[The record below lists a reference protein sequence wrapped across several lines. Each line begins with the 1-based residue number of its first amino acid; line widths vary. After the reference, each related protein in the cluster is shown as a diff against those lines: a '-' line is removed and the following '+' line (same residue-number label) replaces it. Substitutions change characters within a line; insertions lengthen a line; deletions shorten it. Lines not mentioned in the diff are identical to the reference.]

1 VCQRYAGV
9 CSGRVIKGSVEE
21 TILTVEISRGPDQ
34 IGASASA
41 TRSRIR
47 WFVLFLISLMY
58 LITYMDRANISVT
71 APAMES
77 EFGLSKIEM
86 GLVFSAFAWAY
97 AVGQIPGGWLA
108 DRFGPKK
115 VLLSIVS
122 FWSLM
127 TAMTAWTSGLL
138 SLFSVRFVFGLG
150 EAGAFP
156 TATRAMQ
163 LWFPKEER
171 GFIQGVTHCFSR
183 IAVAATPFVAVA
195 IMTAYGWRWVFY
207 SFALLGV
214 VWTIAFAI
222 LYRNRPQ
229 EHPHVN
235 KAELAYIRGGSA
247 DAAVHSTEKQTVPW
261 RRIFTSKNMWYIAAA
276 YFCFFYGS
284 YFYLTWFPT
293 YLLEYRH
300 LSLKAVGILAS
311 VPLVTAMI
319 GDIVGGA
326 LTDTLYR
333 RTKRL
338 TFSRRVVAAPA
349 LLGAAV
355 FLIPAATTSDA
366 VTAIICLAASN
377 FFLDMVLGPAWAV
390 PMDVAGPSSGTV
402 TGVMNMMGAVGASIS
417 PLVFGMLVQHGSWI
431 APFFVT
437 AAVLVTGALIWIFL
451 IDPEKSVVDRYE

>member
-1 VCQRYAGV
+1 LTANTT
-9 CSGRVIKGSVEE
+9 SGTNQVLASA
-21 TILTVEISRGPDQ
+21 
-34 IGASASA
+34 GAS
-41 TRSRIR
+41 RSRIR

-71 APAMES
+71 ATAMAS
-77 EFGLSKIEM
+77 EFGLSKIDM

-115 VLLSIVS
+115 VLLAIVS

-138 SLFSVRFVFGLG
+138 SLFMVRFVFGLG

-171 GFIQGVTHCFSR
+171 GLIQGVTHCFSR
-183 IAVAATPFVAVA
+183 LAVAVTPFVAVA
-195 IMTAYGWRWVFY
+195 IMSAFGWRWVFY
-207 SFALLGV
+207 SFALMGT
-214 VWTIAFAI
+214 VWAVAFAA

-229 EHPHVN
+229 EHPRVN
-235 KAELAYIRGGSA
+235 DAELAYIRGGLA
-247 DAAVHSTEKQTVPW
+247 EAAVHSTERQTVPW
-261 RRIFTSKNMWYIAAA
+261 RRIFSSPNMWYIAAA

-300 LSLKAVGILAS
+300 LSLQAVGLLAS
-311 VPLVTAMI
+311 VPLITAMI
-319 GDIVGGA
+319 GDIVGGT
-326 LTDTLYR
+326 LTDALFR

-338 TFSRRVVAAPA
+338 KFSRRVVAAPA
-349 LLGAAV
+349 LLGAAA
-355 FLIPAATTSDA
+355 FLIPAAMTSEA
-366 VTAIICLAASN
+366 MTAIICLAASN
-377 FFLDMVLGPAWAV
+377 FFLEMVLGPAWAV

-402 TGVMNMMGAVGASIS
+402 TGVMNMTGAIGASIS
-417 PLVFGMLVQHGSWI
+417 PLVFGTLVQHGSWI

-437 AAVLVTGALIWIFL
+437 AAILVTGALIWIFL
-451 IDPEKSVVDRYE
+451 IDPEKSVVDGRE

>member
-1 VCQRYAGV
+1 MCQRYAGV

-247 DAAVHSTEKQTVPW
+247 DAAVHSTEKQTVP
-261 RRIFTSKNMWYIAAA
+261 
-276 YFCFFYGS
+276 
-284 YFYLTWFPT
+284 
-293 YLLEYRH
+293 
-300 LSLKAVGILAS
+300 
-311 VPLVTAMI
+311 
-319 GDIVGGA
+319 
-326 LTDTLYR
+326 
-333 RTKRL
+333 
-338 TFSRRVVAAPA
+338 
-349 LLGAAV
+349 
-355 FLIPAATTSDA
+355 
-366 VTAIICLAASN
+366 
-377 FFLDMVLGPAWAV
+377 
-390 PMDVAGPSSGTV
+390 
-402 TGVMNMMGAVGASIS
+402 
-417 PLVFGMLVQHGSWI
+417 
-431 APFFVT
+431 
-437 AAVLVTGALIWIFL
+437 
-451 IDPEKSVVDRYE
+451 

>member
-1 VCQRYAGV
+1 MTTISTSPTTQARA
-9 CSGRVIKGSVEE
+9 SV
-21 TILTVEISRGPDQ
+21 G
-34 IGASASA
+34 A

-71 APAMES
+71 ASAMAG
-77 EFGLSKIEM
+77 EFGLSKVEM

-97 AVGQIPGGWLA
+97 AIGQIPGGWLA

-122 FWSLM
+122 FWSVM
-127 TAMTAWTSGLL
+127 TAATAWTSGFV
-138 SLFSVRFVFGLG
+138 SLFIVRFVFGLG

-183 IAVAATPFVAVA
+183 LAVAVTPFLAVA
-195 IMTAYGWRWVFY
+195 IMSAFGWRWVFY
-207 SFALLGV
+207 SFALFGV
-214 VWTIAFAI
+214 VWAVAFAI

-229 EHPHVN
+229 EHPRVN
-235 KAELAYIRGGSA
+235 EAELAYIRGGA
-247 DAAVHSTEKQTVPW
+247 AEAAVHSTEKQTVPW
-261 RRIFTSKNMWYIAAA
+261 KRIFTSKNMWFIAAG

-300 LSLKAVGILAS
+300 LSLKAVGILGERAADYGDDWRYPRRRFDRHVLPPDQTAQILPAYRGGAGLAGRGRVS
-311 VPLVTAMI
+311 VPG
-319 GDIVGGA
+319 GDDQQTPI
-326 LTDTLYR
+326 
-333 RTKRL
+333 
-338 TFSRRVVAAPA
+338 
-349 LLGAAV
+349 
-355 FLIPAATTSDA
+355 
-366 VTAIICLAASN
+366 TAIVCLAASN
-377 FFLDMVLGPAWAV
+377 FFLEMVLGPAWAV

-402 TGVMNMMGAVGASIS
+402 TGVMNMTGAVGASIS
-417 PLVFGMLVQHGSWI
+417 PLVFGALVQHGSWI

-451 IDPEKSVVDRYE
+451 IDPEKSVVDGRA

>member
-1 VCQRYAGV
+1 MTTISTPASNQSHTSAGV
-9 CSGRVIKGSVEE
+9 
-21 TILTVEISRGPDQ
+21 
-34 IGASASA
+34 

-71 APAMES
+71 APAMAT
-77 EFGLSKIEM
+77 EFGLSKVEM
-86 GLVFSAFAWAY
+86 GFVFSAFAWAY
-97 AVGQIPGGWLA
+97 AVGQVPGGWLA

-115 VLLSIVS
+115 VLLSIVT

-127 TAMTAWTSGLL
+127 TAMTAWASGAI
-138 SLFSVRFVFGLG
+138 SLFVVRFVFGLG

-183 IAVAATPFVAVA
+183 LAVAVTPFIAVA
-195 IMTAYGWRWVFY
+195 IMTTFGWRWVFY
-207 SFALLGV
+207 SFALIGV
-214 VWTIAFAI
+214 VWAAAFAV

-229 EHPHVN
+229 EHPRVN
-235 KAELAYIRGGSA
+235 EAELAYIRGGLEEASI
-247 DAAVHSTEKQTVPW
+247 HSTDQQRVPW
-261 RRIFTSKNMWYIAAA
+261 RRIFTSKNMWYIAAG

-300 LSLKAVGILAS
+300 LSLKAVGFLAS
-311 VPLVTAMI
+311 VPLITAMV
-319 GDIVGGA
+319 GDIVGGL

-338 TFSRRVVAAPA
+338 NFSRRIVAAPA

-355 FLIPAATTSDA
+355 FLIPAATTGDA
-366 VTAIICLAASN
+366 ITAIVCLAASN
-377 FFLDMVLGPAWAV
+377 FFLEMVLGPAWAV

-402 TGVMNMMGAVGASIS
+402 TGVMNMTGAVGASIS
-417 PLVFGMLVQHGSWI
+417 PLVFGALVQHGSWI

-437 AAVLVTGALIWIFL
+437 AAILVAGALIWIFL
-451 IDPEKSVVDRYE
+451 IDPEKSVVDQRE

>member
-1 VCQRYAGV
+1 
-9 CSGRVIKGSVEE
+9 
-21 TILTVEISRGPDQ
+21 LTANTAAQTTQVP
-34 IGASASA
+34 ASAGA

-71 APAMES
+71 ATAMAS
-77 EFGLSKIEM
+77 EFGLSKIDM

-97 AVGQIPGGWLA
+97 AIGQIPGGWLA

-115 VLLSIVS
+115 VLLAIVS

-138 SLFSVRFVFGLG
+138 SLFTVRFVFGLG

-163 LWFPKEER
+163 LWFPKGER
-171 GFIQGVTHCFSR
+171 GLIQGVTHCLSR
-183 IAVAATPFVAVA
+183 LAVAVTPFVAVA
-195 IMTAYGWRWVFY
+195 IMSAFGWRWVFY

-214 VWTIAFAI
+214 VWAVAFAA

-229 EHPHVN
+229 EHPRVN
-235 KAELAYIRGGSA
+235 DAELAYIRGGLA
-247 DAAVHSTEKQTVPW
+247 EAAVHSIERQTVPW
-261 RRIFTSKNMWYIAAA
+261 RHIFSSPNMWYIAGA

-300 LSLKAVGILAS
+300 LSLQAVGVLAS
-311 VPLVTAMI
+311 VPLIAAMI
-319 GDIVGGA
+319 GDIAGGT
-326 LTDTLYR
+326 LTDALFR

-355 FLIPAATTSDA
+355 FLIPAATTSEA
-366 VTAIICLAASN
+366 MTAIVCLAASN
-377 FFLDMVLGPAWAV
+377 FFLEMVLGPAWAV

-402 TGVMNMMGAVGASIS
+402 TGVMNMTGAVGASIS
-417 PLVFGMLVQHGSWI
+417 PLVFGALVQHGSWI

-437 AAVLVTGALIWIFL
+437 AAILIIGALIWIFL
-451 IDPEKSVVDRYE
+451 IDPERSVVDGRR